1 MSSAFHPETDGSSEC
16 TNHTLC
22 QALCFH
28 VECNQKG
35 WVKALPQVCFHM
47 MNTINASTGFSGF
60 HLKMGHSPRLI
71 PPIITEPFSAA
82 NIDTKEAL
90 LMLKE
95 LEINVLKVQDNL
107 LAAKVAQATAA
118 NSHHVFCPTFH
129 IGDCI
134 WLSTQNLPPRVQS
147 ARQEM
152 HHKINAMLRWPL
164 QDYSCS
170 P

>member
-1 MSSAFHPETDGSSEC
+1 
-16 TNHTLC
+16 
-22 QALCFH
+22 
-28 VECNQKG
+28 
-35 WVKALPQVCFHM
+35 
-47 MNTINASTGFSGF
+47 
-60 HLKMGHSPRLI
+60 
-71 PPIITEPFSAA
+71 
-82 NIDTKEAL
+82 
-90 LMLKE
+90 MLKE